1 MLRFLLSVIIIY
13 ASLSICNAQVQHNY
27 SQDDILVIT
36 SIHTESGKITI
47 GGVRKGIRETF
58 RADDVIEWN
67 ESSDY
72 IRAVKKNNPQGELP
86 FVYRPDNFN
95 NKLRSIYDYWRK
107 ETAGATKGTY
117 ESLKEMR
124 TSLPDTLYM
133 IEDTLIIKSK
143 IQMTDKNAYFV
154 EFNIA
159 SDGMNNTPVRLQL
172 EQNNRTNQCWIA
184 KERLREV
191 GYDIEEKKFLECHL
205 FYIENGNGPQM
216 INDGNEFIIIEYIS
230 LK

>member
-1 MLRFLLSVIIIY
+1 MLRSLLYVIITY
-13 ASLSICNAQVQHNY
+13 ASLSICNAQVQNDY
-27 SQDDILVIT
+27 SHEDILIIT

-47 GGVRKGIRETF
+47 GGVKKGVRETF
-58 RADDVIEWN
+58 RANEVIEWN

-95 NKLRSIYDYWRK
+95 NKIRSIYDYWRK

-124 TSLPDTLYM
+124 ASLPDTLYM

-143 IQMTDKNAYFV
+143 IQMTDKNAFFI

-159 SDGMNNTPVRLQL
+159 SDDNNTPVRLQL

-184 KERLREV
+184 KERLQEI
-191 GYDIEEKKFLECHL
+191 GCDIEDKIFLDCHL
-205 FYIENGNGPQM
+205 FYIEKGNGAQM
-216 INDGNEFIIIEYIS
+216 INDGNKFMIMEYIS
-230 LK
+230 PK

>member
-1 MLRFLLSVIIIY
+1 MLRFLLSLLITY

-124 TSLPDTLYM
+124 ASLPDTLYM

-143 IQMTDKNAYFV
+143 IQMTPDNTYYI
-154 EFNIA
+154 EFQ
-159 SDGMNNTPVRLQL
+159 SGKKEVQLQL
-172 EQNNRTNQCWIA
+172 EQNNKTNQCWLTKASLQKGEFDIT
-184 KERLREV
+184 KERYLNC
-191 GYDIEEKKFLECHL
+191 IL
-205 FYIENGNGPQM
+205 FYKERGMGGQQISNSNHYLV
-216 INDGNEFIIIEYIS
+216 IEYIEPQ
-230 LK
+230 